1 VLPRADE
8 PLLGQLVF
16 PPPDAGEVRR
26 EVDEA
31 LTVVPLGPVD
41 VPAAGERLPKRG
53 QDEIVVRVQNGEPD
67 AVDPGSSAANRGD
80 PPLVASRRR

>member
-1 VLPRADE
+1 VLPGADE

-31 LTVVPLGPVD
+31 LAVPLGPVD
-41 VPAAGERLPKRG
+41 VPTAGERLPERG